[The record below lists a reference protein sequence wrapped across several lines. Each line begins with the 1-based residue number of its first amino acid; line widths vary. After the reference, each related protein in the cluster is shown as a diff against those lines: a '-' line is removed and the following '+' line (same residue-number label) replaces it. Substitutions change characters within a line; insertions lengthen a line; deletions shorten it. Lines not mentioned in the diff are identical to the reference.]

1 MQKHTICS
9 LYAELESGV
18 QVHSPLPDLQCDK
31 VQQTKQRIIPRYKEA
46 AEKPTHWHL
55 SLWKRLQRPLLTKKS
70 TKARITS
77 AKKHLDPRFWELTRQ
92 KQNCL
97 QGLSPVTSGYF
108 IKKQTSDV
116 VVRWYDLQQAV
127 HVCKPSRKDMW
138 PKFLI
143 LSRRSK
149 NRIWKSRLYLLFVFD
164 VRVKNLV
171 PDFCDWF
178 HS

>member
-77 AKKHLDPRFWELTRQ
+77 AKKHLDPRRDFWELTRQ

-127 HVCKPSRKDMW
+127 HVCKPSRKDVW
-138 PKFLI
+138 PKFH
-143 LSRRSK
+143 SDMKHSH
-149 NRIWKSRLYLLFVFD
+149 LFVWLQS
-164 VRVKNLV
+164 VIVQV
-171 PDFCDWF
+171 
-178 HS
+178 